1 MKKNVKRIVGASLVG
16 AICFG
21 LGTAVT
27 LANNVKVE
35 AATTDFQMKTGAA
48 VRLASD
54 SAGLRFIAEMD
65 ESKYNAV
72 IDSATGEYKTG
83 MSLGMVI
90 VPTAYVENAPSGTTE
105 WLDYIGD
112 KKKVVLD
119 IPAEKVYEKD
129 GSWCFNGVLTN
140 IAFNSLNIDF
150 IGIAYSHDGTA
161 YDYADFTVADN
172 SRNVAEVASSALNDT
187 SVTYS
192 ATDETLLQ
200 DFITDTLYREAGV
213 FAYEDGDTVLYYD
226 SYTAYQADT
235 ERTNGSAD
243 IQTAASS
250 LGYTLAYI
258 DVQDSAEFSLAD
270 GETTLTVE
278 SAVTGAD
285 YSNII
290 QWSSSNEN
298 VATVENGKV
307 TAVSEG
313 NTTITA
319 TLFGKAYQTNVDV
332 ITAYVSN
339 ANEFANI
346 ANKANGHYV
355 LTSDIDF
362 GGVTL
367 SSSLFTETPEK
378 GVDGNGNC
386 SPADASVGFLG
397 TFDGRGHTLSNMTLS
412 SSLFGTVGRR
422 GVVKNVFVDVNSLKT
437 PATFAMYHYGV
448 IDNVGVNIT
457 DNKTQDIGNP
467 HGVIAMYIEGWSGSQ
482 GNYGL
487 ISNVYVKAENL
498 WSQYRN
504 SSLIAYASQGYF
516 PAIKNCVAVC
526 AQTSDTAFPIIKTL
540 PDKGAGIFE
549 NNAAYTSTAEL
560 TAYDFSKTG
569 FNEYWHID
577 ENNVPTMRF
586 ETVIEESY
594 DVELAAQTDFVIDF
608 AEDVKSITIGDT
620 AISSYTV
627 SGGKLTI
634 PYATLSTI
642 TPNDYQMI
650 IETESKSYETNIAI
664 ITKIIKK
671 ADDLIA
677 LHTTEDVTAY
687 YVLGDNIT
695 LTGTFAGITT
705 GTFSGIFDGRGH
717 TISGGNIIYGI
728 LGKNTN
734 NITIRNLAVTE
745 IGIGKSPEITNS
757 DMSQGGLLA
766 HTMTGTTTIE
776 NVYLSMNNPDYWASY
791 VGVWAYK
798 IEGKLNATN
807 VISYVETDRTN
818 MSAFIN
824 WTPNLTLNLSNV
836 YCGSKVQMNLVNTS
850 APTTINLTQYT
861 SLEAMQEAYAAN
873 GIDISWATT
882 FEFYQSLVDFLT
894 K

>member
-213 FAYEDGDTVLYYD
+213 FAYEDGDTTLYYD
-226 SYTAYQADT
+226 SYAAYQADT

-258 DVQDSAEFSLAD
+258 DVQDSAEFLLAD

-298 VATVENGKV
+298 VATVKNGKV
-307 TAVSEG
+307 TAVSSGE
-313 NTTITA
+313 TTITA
-319 TLFGKAYQTNVDV
+319 TLFGKEYKTEVDV

-339 ANEFANI
+339 ASEFANI
-346 ANKANGHYV
+346 ANNPNGYYV
-355 LTSDIDF
+355 LTKDIDF
-362 GGVTL
+362 EGATL
-367 SSSLFTETPEK
+367 TSLFAETPEK

-422 GVVKNVFVDVNSLKT
+422 GVVKNVFVDVNSLQT
-437 PATFAMYHYGV
+437 PATFAKYHHGV

-457 DNKTQDIGNP
+457 DNKTHNIGIV
-467 HGVIAMYIEGWSGSQ
+467 HGVIAMYIEGWSGSR

-504 SSLIAYASQGYF
+504 SSLIAYASSGYF

-526 AQTSDTAFPIIKTL
+526 AQTSDNEFPIIKDIVQGGT
-540 PDKGAGIFE
+540 FE
-549 NNAAYTSTAEL
+549 NNAAYTSTAGL
-560 TAYDFSKTG
+560 TAYDFSETG

-642 TPNDYQMI
+642 TPNDYRMF

-677 LHTTEDVTAY
+677 LQTTEDVTAY
-687 YVLGDNIT
+687 YVLGDNVT

-705 GTFSGIFDGRGH
+705 GTFSGIFDGRGFS
-717 TISGGNIIYGI
+717 ISGCKFTVGL
-728 LGKNTN
+728 LGTTVKDSTV
-734 NITIRNLAVTE
+734 RNLALVDCIAQGAHLGT
-745 IGIGKSPEITNS
+745 G
-757 DMSQGGLLA
+757 GGLAKTFSGNNTL
-766 HTMTGTTTIE
+766 E
-776 NVYLSMNNPDYWASY
+776 NIFIQLKKNND
-791 VGVWAYK
+791 AY
-798 IEGKLNATN
+798 
-807 VISYVETDRTN
+807 
-818 MSAFIN
+818 F
-824 WTPNLTLNLSNV
+824 
-836 YCGSKVQMNLVNTS
+836 TS
-850 APTTINLTQYT
+850 APIAYSVNGTLIAKNVITYLADKWGNASAFAYFTETLETVINGTNCYAGSGVGLLNVATNNGTCTGVTNYTTLT
-861 SLEAMQEAYAAN
+861 AMQEAYAAN